1 MKTVIGIDGAPSGW
15 LAVIWGKNL
24 THQHFQSLHDVLQLD
39 AEIIAIDM
47 PIGFPEFSGRT
58 VEKIARQMLKGKASS
73 IFSVPARAAIEN
85 EKASYHEA
93 CLINM
98 RHSEPPKKF
107 SRQSFGTFPK
117 MRELDRVMTP
127 ELQARVHEVHPEL
140 SFAEMNNKQAVVS
153 KKSRVEGREE
163 RIKLL
168 EASGFPWPQL
178 SGPTYLKKDVA
189 DNDVV
194 DACACAWSARR
205 ILEGQALSIPAQ
217 LEKDARGLVMSIK
230 V

>member
-15 LAVIWGKNL
+15 LAVIWGKNV
-24 THQHFQSLHDVLQLD
+24 THQLFRNLHDVLQLD

-85 EKASYHEA
+85 EKASYEEA

-98 RHSEPPKKF
+98 QHSEPPKKF
-107 SRQSFGTFPK
+107 SRQSFGIFSK

-140 SFAEMNNKQAVVS
+140 SFAEMKNKQAVLS
-153 KKSRVEGREE
+153 KKSSSEGREE

-168 EASGFPWPQL
+168 EASGFPWQEL
-178 SGPTYLKKDVA
+178 TGPTHLQKDVA
-189 DNDVV
+189 NNDIV

-205 ILEGQALSIPAQ
+205 TLEEHALTIPNHP
-217 LEKDARGLVMSIK
+217 EKDARGLVMSIK

>member
-1 MKTVIGIDGAPSGW
+1 MKTVIGIDGAPGGW
-15 LAVIWGKNL
+15 LAVIWGKTV
-24 THQHFQSLHDVLQLD
+24 THQLFPNLHDALQLD

-47 PIGFPEFSGRT
+47 PIGFPEFSGRR

-73 IFSVPARAAIEN
+73 IFSVPARSAIEN
-85 EKASYHEA
+85 ENASYQDA

-98 RHSEPPKKF
+98 QHSAPPKKF
-107 SRQSFGTFPK
+107 SKQSFGIFPK
-117 MRELDRVMTP
+117 MRELDCLMTP
-127 ELQARVHEVHPEL
+127 ELQTRVHEVHPEL
-140 SFAEMNNKQAVVS
+140 SFAEMNNSRAVLT
-153 KKSRVEGREE
+153 KKSRPDGRSE

-168 EASGFPWPQL
+168 GVSGFPWSQL
-178 SGPTYLKKDVA
+178 PSATYLKKDVT
-189 DNDVV
+189 DNDIV

-205 ILEGQALSIPAQ
+205 ILEGRALSIPDQ